1 MVEKGKVINI
11 IKSNDWTT
19 QIIIR
24 KKRNDIYLPICF
36 SAYDESKRL
45 VNQIGLEV
53 GDVVKIDYHLYS
65 KKYNEKYYTT
75 AQIDRIKITQ
85 KKSQQL
91 MVDLETGEIFQNQKT
106 KKMENKEK
114 KFFKEI
120 YQANK
125 NQMIKIKEGKIIGI
139 DLIAKIKNSKSTFSF
154 NLEIEF
160 KLDVPIQKEVAN
172 QGFLLPYKFSKFIEK
187 AKVTLFSLSNNNQI
201 SSELMKICFREF
213 NQIINEEVEKILL
226 QNTKGFGG
234 NVCKSN

>member
-1 MVEKGKVINI
+1 
-11 IKSNDWTT
+11 
-19 QIIIR
+19 
-24 KKRNDIYLPICF
+24 
-36 SAYDESKRL
+36 
-45 VNQIGLEV
+45 
-53 GDVVKIDYHLYS
+53 
-65 KKYNEKYYTT
+65 
-75 AQIDRIKITQ
+75 
-85 KKSQQL
+85 
-91 MVDLETGEIFQNQKT
+91 
-106 KKMENKEK
+106 MENKEK

-125 NQMIKIKEGKIIGI
+125 NQMIKIKEGKIIGL